1 MHHFTTRT
9 LYVEM
14 DAQGLG
20 EIDIRIAHP
29 VQLLKIKLACAVQH
43 PNAEDVLVV
52 ITSEVVGGETVGIV
66 PLDNGAHLTPASLNI
81 EYSFNPPAHIQG
93 NYKFHARKL
102 DVENAPPPF
111 TGTYLFLMEFHAPH
125 SF

>member
-1 MHHFTTRT
+1 MHHFTTKT
-9 LYVEM
+9 LYVKN

-43 PNAEDVLVV
+43 PLSEDVLVV
-52 ITSEVVGGETVGIV
+52 ITSEMVGGETVGIV
-66 PLDNGAHLTPASLNI
+66 PLDQGAHVTPAPVDI
-81 EYSFNPPAHIQG
+81 QYSFIPPATISG

-102 DVENAPPPF
+102 DAENAPPPIP
-111 TGTYLFLMEFHAPH
+111 GTYLFLIEFHAPY
-125 SF
+125 